1 MNFQGDTRTW
11 EEVTQVGDRPPTCCN
26 FPVAVARGSMYVFS
40 GQSGAKITNSLF
52 QFNFQEKCWTRI
64 STEHIL
70 RRAPPPPARRYGHTM
85 VAFDRYLYVFGG
97 AADST
102 LPNDLHCFDL
112 ETQNWSVLK
121 PSFDSQ
127 VPSGRLFHAAA
138 VIGDAMY
145 IFGGTV
151 DNNVRS
157 GEMYRFQFSCYPK
170 CTLIEDFGKILRN
183 RLFCDVEFVVGSEE
197 VTIPAHIAMVAAR
210 SQWLR
215 NKIRKA
221 RSIRE
226 RHLEKVFGTT
236 EVLEKNLPILRVD
249 LSDSVPEAFQM
260 VLNFVYTDHIDP
272 TEKIEQPV
280 CIRIVL
286 LIMDVYRLAEQF
298 HMLRLEELCMQYL
311 EVAIS
316 HCNVLEALH
325 NASKLQLSC
334 IKEYCLKYIVNESN
348 FNQIVMS
355 KEFETLEQPL
365 MVEII
370 RRRQMPHVRSQ
381 FEPRFEDSGTT
392 LEQDMELFLNTS
404 GKEFTDITLM
414 LDGIPVPAHKAILAA
429 RCTYFEGMFRSFMPD
444 DNIVNVGSLTVQKPD
459 HSDPTLTCPQ
469 VREPIEWRGSSSRSS
484 SYFFST
490 RILYIPSPVVLHHW
504 HPLSSING
512 QAQALC
518 FFRSAH
524 T

>member
-11 EEVTQVGDRPPTCCN
+11 EEVTQAGDRPPTCCN

-52 QFNFQEKCWTRI
+52 QFNFQEKWYVQYNASKLNNWTRI

-157 GEMYRFQFSCYPK
+157 GEMYRFQ
-170 CTLIEDFGKILRN
+170 
-183 RLFCDVEFVVGSEE
+183 
-197 VTIPAHIAMVAAR
+197 
-210 SQWLR
+210 
-215 NKIRKA
+215 
-221 RSIRE
+221 
-226 RHLEKVFGTT
+226 VFGTT

-286 LIMDVYRLAEQF
+286 LIMDVYRLAEQVQDLF
-298 HMLRLEELCMQYL
+298 VIQLRLRP
-311 EVAIS
+311 I
-316 HCNVLEALH
+316 ALQR
-325 NASKLQLSC
+325 L
-334 IKEYCLKYIVNESN
+334 
-348 FNQIVMS
+348 
-355 KEFETLEQPL
+355 P
-365 MVEII
+365 
-370 RRRQMPHVRSQ
+370 
-381 FEPRFEDSGTT
+381 
-392 LEQDMELFLNTS
+392 
-404 GKEFTDITLM
+404 
-414 LDGIPVPAHKAILAA
+414 
-429 RCTYFEGMFRSFMPD
+429 
-444 DNIVNVGSLTVQKPD
+444 
-459 HSDPTLTCPQ
+459 
-469 VREPIEWRGSSSRSS
+469 
-484 SYFFST
+484 
-490 RILYIPSPVVLHHW
+490 
-504 HPLSSING
+504 
-512 QAQALC
+512 
-518 FFRSAH
+518 
-524 T
+524 

>member
-1 MNFQGDTRTW
+1 MEDSRLFNCDLIYTRSAIATGPPVRVVDSGVSGRPEQVDLTRGVYSSLEGCSSQKKHWGDTRTW
-11 EEVTQVGDRPPTCCN
+11 EEVTQAGDRPPTCCN

-52 QFNFQEKCWTRI
+52 QFNFQEKWYAQYYVSKLNNYKLDSGKNGHTINVLDFDKAVFVDSILTYCTKDCLATYSFYIFHLPSGFLATYSFYIFHPPSGFLRSGNWTRI

-170 CTLIEDFGKILRN
+170 CTLNEDFGKILRN

-215 NKIRKA
+215 NKIRQA

-286 LIMDVYRLAEQF
+286 MIMDVYRLAEQDD
-298 HMLRLEELCMQYL
+298 QYPRKKTFAKSDL
-311 EVAIS
+311 S
-316 HCNVLEALH
+316 LALPTV
-325 NASKLQLSC
+325 
-334 IKEYCLKYIVNESN
+334 YI
-348 FNQIVMS
+348 
-355 KEFETLEQPL
+355 
-365 MVEII
+365 
-370 RRRQMPHVRSQ
+370 
-381 FEPRFEDSGTT
+381 
-392 LEQDMELFLNTS
+392 
-404 GKEFTDITLM
+404 
-414 LDGIPVPAHKAILAA
+414 
-429 RCTYFEGMFRSFMPD
+429 
-444 DNIVNVGSLTVQKPD
+444 
-459 HSDPTLTCPQ
+459 TCQ
-469 VREPIEWRGSSSRSS
+469 SSRREAVRRMEVSKRGGV
-484 SYFFST
+484 T
-490 RILYIPSPVVLHHW
+490 CW
-504 HPLSSING
+504 KDM
-512 QAQALC
+512 
-518 FFRSAH
+518 
-524 T
+524 

>member
-1 MNFQGDTRTW
+1 
-11 EEVTQVGDRPPTCCN
+11 
-26 FPVAVARGSMYVFS
+26 
-40 GQSGAKITNSLF
+40 
-52 QFNFQEKCWTRI
+52 
-64 STEHIL
+64 
-70 RRAPPPPARRYGHTM
+70 M

-325 NASKLQLSC
+325 NASKLQLFC

-444 DNIVNVGSLTVQKPD
+444 DNIVNKPD